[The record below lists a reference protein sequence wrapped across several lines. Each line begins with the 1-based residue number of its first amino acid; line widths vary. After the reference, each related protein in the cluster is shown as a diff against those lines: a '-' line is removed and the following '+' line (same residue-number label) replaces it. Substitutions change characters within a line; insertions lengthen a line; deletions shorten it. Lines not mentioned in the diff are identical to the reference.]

1 MPYPLLPFLMS
12 MDYPARLNR
21 YHRLGLFS
29 LLALTALGTGAVG
42 PRLAAQ
48 PATSPS
54 PAGTRATISGRIY
67 NPATGEY
74 VRNAQITV
82 EGTSFATTSED
93 GGHYE
98 LRNLPAGVI
107 KLQVAFLG
115 YRTVTAE
122 VTTTPGQTAVR
133 DFEILSTAGPAVA
146 TGETLKLTQFVVS
159 AEREGNAKA
168 LMEQR
173 NSMNI
178 AKIVTSDVF
187 GDVSEG
193 NVGEFLKYLP
203 GVDVEY
209 VEPDTRGPRL
219 RGLDPQ
225 YTGVTIDGMR
235 PGSADAY
242 QQFAAGGS
250 GNRSFGFEQASINSI
265 ESIEVNF
272 TTSADQE
279 ANSPA
284 GTINMK
290 TKRAFDR
297 KARSFN
303 WQLNAMVNSEDMTL
317 SRTAGPDDRYHRK
330 IRPGGLL
337 ELGDVFMGGRLGVL
351 FSASESNMYAQQH
364 RINSVYNSTPTSTD
378 PRPAVL
384 TSLAFSDGPK
394 FTERS
399 SMTLTADFKA
409 TPRLYLGLTAV
420 YNYYDAITTTRII
433 TFNATRA
440 SIPLTDDGLTKF
452 SVNNQSVAFGGNA
465 FNKITRTW
473 TYTPKF
479 EYKTRQWVIDGSGSY
494 SKSRNTYFG
503 AQREIANATPVNN
516 LAGVSYRAERT
527 DARTMDWF
535 VRQTAGPDISD
546 LRNYTNP
553 RLNFDTRFAQNEVYQ
568 AQLNAKY
575 TTSWRIPTFFKAGGK
590 ATEDYHVYD
599 DTRPYYSYSYIGPG
613 GGNSGSWAAYPGIV
627 PIDLGKGRIT
637 GLNGNQIYLPDRNRP
652 AELFNAHPEY
662 FVNNS
667 TPGNYYS
674 AFIGNH
680 KEIKERFKALYG
692 MANTRLGKLALQA
705 GLRWEGTYTEAK
717 QFDPFPRAQVVA
729 AGYPVDSAGRA
740 TTVDGLNYQYGLG
753 QFTRPQVKRIGKYDN
768 LFPSGSLRYS
778 ILPDLQAQL
787 GYSHTISRPAFND
800 LAGIVSFNEDRFEIT
815 APNPNLR
822 PESGDNYSGRLV
834 YYIKPVGSL
843 ELTAYE
849 NRVSDAAVTDELTA
863 AEYGAPYANDPVYST
878 WDVITKRNR
887 GGTTLYRGW
896 SFAYSQ
902 SLDFLPGF
910 WRGFGVNLNYTRT
923 TSSVRRNGLTPHMIG
938 GGINF
943 KNQRFNVSL
952 NSKWTDDTPNSSS
965 VTDGRYRLHRIMVDA
980 NAGYRFTRHLSLF
993 VQARNIFNAPDYL
1006 YQDFDVNRSRIF
1018 EHYGAVITFGI
1029 KGSY

>member
-1 MPYPLLPFLMS
+1 MHTT
-12 MDYPARLNR
+12 PASPSVHCRF
-21 YHRLGLFS
+21 GS
-29 LLALTALGTGAVG
+29 ALLAVTLLASLTLLT
-42 PRLAAQ
+42 RLAAQ
-48 PATSPS
+48 PPSPS
-54 PAGTRATISGRIY
+54 ASAEARATISGRVF

-74 VRNAQITV
+74 VRNAQILIP
-82 EGTSFATTSED
+82 GTSVSTASED
-93 GGHYE
+93 GGVYE
-98 LRNLPAGVI
+98 LRNVPPGV
-107 KLQVAFLG
+107 VTVEVSFLG
-115 YRTVTAE
+115 YRTVTAQ
-122 VTTTPGQTAVR
+122 VTTTAGQTATR
-133 DFEILSTAGPAVA
+133 DFEILSTAAPAA
-146 TGETLKLTQFVVS
+146 SPTDPLKLTQFVVS

-178 AKIVTSDVF
+178 SKIVTSDVF

-297 KARSFN
+297 KGRTFS
-303 WQLNAMVNSEDMTL
+303 WQANAMVNSEEMTL
-317 SRTAGPDDRYHRK
+317 KRTPGPDDRSHYK

-337 ELGDVFMGGRLGVL
+337 EVGDVFLGGRLGVL

-364 RINSVYNSTPTSTD
+364 RINSVYSTTPTATD
-378 PRPAVL
+378 PRPFVL

-399 SMTLTADFKA
+399 SLTLTADFKA

-420 YNYYDAITTTRII
+420 YNYYDAITTARII

-440 SIPLTDDGLTKF
+440 SIPLAEDGVTKF

-465 FNKITRTW
+465 FDKITKTW

-479 EYKTRQWVIDGSGSY
+479 EYKTRQWLLDGSASY

-535 VRQTAGPDISD
+535 VTQTAGPDISN

-568 AQLNAKY
+568 VQLNAKY
-575 TTSWRIPTFFKAGGK
+575 TTTWRIPTFFKTGGK
-590 ATEDYHVYD
+590 LTEDYHVYD

-613 GGNSGSWAAYPGIV
+613 GGNSGSWVDFPGIV
-627 PIDLGKGRIT
+627 PVDVGDGRIT
-637 GLNGNQIYLPDRNRP
+637 GLGGRQVYLPDRNRT

-667 TPGNYYS
+667 NAGNYYS

-680 KEIKERFKALYG
+680 KEIKERFQALYG
-692 MANTRLGKLALQA
+692 MANTRLGKLAIQG
-705 GLRWEGTYTEAK
+705 GLRWEGTLTEAK
-717 QFDPFPRAQVVA
+717 QFDPFSRAKVVA
-729 AGYPVDSAGRA
+729 AGYAVDTAGRA
-740 TTVDGLNYQYGLG
+740 TTVPGLNYQYGLG
-753 QFTRPQVKRIGKYDN
+753 QFTRPQVKRSGRYDN
-768 LFPSGSLRYS
+768 LFPSASLRYS

-815 APNPNLR
+815 APNPSLK

-849 NRVSDAAVTDELTA
+849 NRVSDAAITDRLNAE
-863 AEYGAPYANDPVYST
+863 EYGEPYANDPVYST

-910 WRGFGVNLNYTRT
+910 WRGLGVNLNYTRT
-923 TSSVRRNGLTPHMIG
+923 TSSVRRSGLTPHMIG
-938 GGINF
+938 GGFNY
-943 KNQRFNVSL
+943 KHQRFNASI
-952 NSKWTDDTPNSSS
+952 NAKWTDDTPNSSS
-965 VTDGRYRLHRIMVDA
+965 VAEGRYRLHRVMIDA
-980 NAGYRFTRHLSLF
+980 NAGLRLTRRLSLF

-1006 YQDFDVNRSRIF
+1006 YQDYDVNRSRIF
-1018 EHYGAVITFGI
+1018 EHYGAVITFGV